1 MRLKVLTNA
10 LRWCILTSVARDKT
24 FGGERVRVNI
34 NKLNGKI
41 VEKQFTKDGIAAIC
55 GVNRSTFYRRLKN
68 NSLKLADVHAIC
80 AALGLTAQEAMEIFL
95 SE

>member
-1 MRLKVLTNA
+1 M
-10 LRWCILTSVARDKT
+10 
-24 FGGERVRVNI
+24 RVNI

-41 VEKQFTKDGIAAIC
+41 VEKQFTKDGIAAVC

-80 AALGLTAQEAMEIFL
+80 AALELSSQDAIEIFL